1 MKEAGLAITDFKN
14 FWFYKGDCVLGFNN
28 FYMIDWSGNVPAIS
42 HWAVT
47 SIGQLFFQ
55 KETTKD

>member
-47 SIGQLFFQ
+47 SIG
-55 KETTKD
+55 